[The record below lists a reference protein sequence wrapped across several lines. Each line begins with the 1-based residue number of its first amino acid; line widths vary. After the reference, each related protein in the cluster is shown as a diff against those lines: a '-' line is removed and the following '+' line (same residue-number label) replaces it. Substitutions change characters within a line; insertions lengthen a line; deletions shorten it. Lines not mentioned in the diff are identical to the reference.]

1 MTAPP
6 VAAVEH
12 CARCAS
18 PLEEGDL
25 RCAVCARVCDAAA
38 TAVAAAPR
46 ARILRCASCN
56 AAVAFVAEVQAPRCG
71 FCSAVMHVEQP
82 VDPVERAAYA
92 LPFRVSREAAQATLR
107 AWLGRRGWLYPK
119 DLVSAAAV
127 DSMAPLH
134 WAAWIVD
141 ATATISWSAD
151 SDHGSGRS
159 AWAPHS
165 GMVEMSFDGSLVPA
179 SRGLTQAECG
189 YLTAR
194 YDLATAHPIAQ
205 VAPVDGED
213 PLIEAFDAQRSA
225 ARRIVVDAIEATAI
239 HRLQQGTIPGSKFR
253 KVRVGVLLRR
263 MRTHRVAMP
272 AWVLAYRYRGTA
284 YRAVIHGQDPALIT
298 AEAPYDPWKIGLLVV
313 GGLAIAVLILVLIA
327 SATGHHR

>member
-1 MTAPP
+1 MSATP
-6 VAAVEH
+6 VATLPT

-25 RCAVCARVCDAAA
+25 RCAVCARVCDVAPAA
-38 TAVAAAPR
+38 TAGAAR
-46 ARILRCASCN
+46 ARILRCGSCN

-119 DLVSAAAV
+119 DLVSAAAI
-127 DSMAPLH
+127 DAMAPLH

-151 SDHGSGRS
+151 SDHGSARS

-165 GMVEMSFDGSLVPA
+165 GIVEMTFDGSLVPA

-189 YLTAR
+189 FLTAR

-205 VAPVDGED
+205 LAPVDGVD
-213 PLIEAFDAQRSA
+213 PVVEAFDAQRSA

-239 HRLQQGTIPGSKFR
+239 HRLQLGTIPGRKFR

-272 AWVLAYRYRGTA
+272 AWVLAYRYRGSA
-284 YRAVIHGQDPALIT
+284 YRAVIHGQDPGLIT
-298 AEAPYDPWKIGLLVV
+298 AEAPYDPWKLGLLVL
-313 GGLAIAVLILVLIA
+313 GGLALTILVIA
-327 SATGHHR
+327 IIAGAMSHHR